1 MGSSA
6 PADWAEIEQ
15 MAETP
20 SDAVMPEAAP
30 PLRTLPRGVQVGV
43 GLLLV
48 VAIVLGVVFFNRENG
63 GGGLTDPGRT
73 LPRVGDQLAALPLT
87 TADGQPFNM
96 ATLHGR
102 PVWINFWAS
111 WCGPC
116 KAEMPDLQTVYAQER
131 AAHPDLVLLL
141 VNTAD
146 VRQDGLKYYQ
156 DLGMTG
162 TLVFNNGSNDV
173 GPYRIA
179 NFPTHLMIDRN
190 GVVQRV
196 LQQPLDPETARQELA
211 RITG

>member
-1 MGSSA
+1 
-6 PADWAEIEQ
+6 
-15 MAETP
+15 MAENVT
-20 SDAVMPEAAP
+20 DAVNPESAP

-43 GLLLV
+43 GLL
-48 VAIVLGVVFFNRENG
+48 VAVAVVLGVVIFNRENG

-73 LPRVGDQLAALPLT
+73 VPRVGDRLATLPVT
-87 TADGQPFNM
+87 TADGQPFDM
-96 ATLHGR
+96 ASLHGR

-156 DLGMTG
+156 DLRMGG
-162 TLVFNNGSNDV
+162 TLVFNDGTRDI
-173 GPYRIA
+173 GPYRIT
-179 NFPTHLMIDRN
+179 NFPTHLMVDR
-190 GVVQRV
+190 GGIVQRV
-196 LQQPLDPETARQELA
+196 LQQSLDPERTRQELQ
-211 RITG
+211 RILG

>member
-1 MGSSA
+1 M
-6 PADWAEIEQ
+6 ADV
-15 MAETP
+15 
-20 SDAVMPEAAP
+20 SHDAVTPESMP

-43 GLLLV
+43 GLLLA
-48 VAIVLGVVFFNRENG
+48 VAIILGVALFNRQNG
-63 GGGLTDPGRT
+63 GAGLTDPGRT
-73 LPRVGDQLAALPLT
+73 VPRVGDHLAALPLT
-87 TADGQPFNM
+87 TPDGTPFDM
-96 ATLHGR
+96 ATLSGH
-102 PVWINFWAS
+102 PVWVNFWAS

-131 AAHPDLVLLL
+131 AAHPDLILLL

-156 DLGMTG
+156 DLRMSG
-162 TLVFNNGSNDV
+162 TLVFNDGSRDV
-173 GPYRIA
+173 GPYRIT

-196 LQQPLDPETARQELA
+196 LQQSLDPATAQQELR

>member
-1 MGSSA
+1 MRTVKLTGQVVALAAVAGLLGLLVWRLTHQSKPPKIGGPA
-6 PADWAEIEQ
+6 PAFSSRRVDTGGMLDLA
-15 MAETP
+15 
-20 SDAVMPEAAP
+20 S
-30 PLRTLPRGVQVGV
+30 LRGKP
-43 GLLLV
+43 V
-48 VAIVLGVVFFNRENG
+48 VL
-63 GGGLTDPGRT
+63 
-73 LPRVGDQLAALPLT
+73 
-87 TADGQPFNM
+87 
-96 ATLHGR
+96 
-102 PVWINFWAS
+102 NFWAS

>member
-1 MGSSA
+1 
-6 PADWAEIEQ
+6 
-15 MAETP
+15 MAEQPDSASASETL
-20 SDAVMPEAAP
+20 P

-43 GLLLV
+43 GLLLA
-48 VAIVLGVVFFNRENG
+48 VAIILGVALFNRDSG
-63 GGGLTDPGRT
+63 GAGLTDPGRT
-73 LPRVGDQLAALPLT
+73 VPRTGDRLTALPLT
-87 TADGQPFNM
+87 TMDGTSFDM
-96 ATLHGR
+96 ATLNGH

-131 AAHPDLVLLL
+131 ATHPDLILLL

-156 DLGMTG
+156 DLHMTG
-162 TLVFNNGSNDV
+162 TLVFNDGSRDV
-173 GPYRIA
+173 GPYRIT

-196 LQQPLDPETARQELA
+196 LQQSLDPETARQELQH
-211 RITG
+211 ITG

>member
-1 MGSSA
+1 
-6 PADWAEIEQ
+6 
-15 MAETP
+15 
-20 SDAVMPEAAP
+20 
-30 PLRTLPRGVQVGV
+30 
-43 GLLLV
+43 
-48 VAIVLGVVFFNRENG
+48 
-63 GGGLTDPGRT
+63 
-73 LPRVGDQLAALPLT
+73 
-87 TADGQPFNM
+87 
-96 ATLHGR
+96 
-102 PVWINFWAS
+102 
-111 WCGPC
+111 
-116 KAEMPDLQTVYAQER
+116 LQTVYTQER

-190 GVVQRV
+190 GIVQRV

>member
-1 MGSSA
+1 
-6 PADWAEIEQ
+6 
-15 MAETP
+15 MAENA
-20 SDAVMPEAAP
+20 SDAVTPEAAP
-30 PLRTLPRGVQVGV
+30 PLRTLPRGVQMGV

-63 GGGLTDPGRT
+63 GGGLTNPGRT
-73 LPRVGDQLAALPLT
+73 VPRAGDRLAALPLT
-87 TADGQPFNM
+87 TADGQPFDL
-96 ATLHGR
+96 ATLNGH

-116 KAEMPDLQTVYAQER
+116 KAEMPDLQSVYTQER
-131 AAHPDLVLLL
+131 AAHPDLILLL

-156 DLGMTG
+156 DLRMTG
-162 TLVFNNGSNDV
+162 TLVFNNGSNDI

-179 NFPTHLMIDRN
+179 NFPTHLMVDRN
-190 GVVQRV
+190 GIVQRV

>member
-1 MGSSA
+1 MSRPLKLGA
-6 PADWAEIEQ
+6 QAI
-15 MAETP
+15 
-20 SDAVMPEAAP
+20 AVA
-30 PLRTLPRGVQVGV
+30 GV
-43 GLLLV
+43 
-48 VAIVLGVVFFNRENG
+48 
-63 GGGLTDPGRT
+63 
-73 LPRVGDQLAALPLT
+73 AALLAILVWRLT
-87 TADGQPFNM
+87 HRPASPKIGGPAPTFSLARLDGRGAIDLADLRGH
-96 ATLHGR
+96 AVVL
-102 PVWINFWAS
+102 NFWAS

-116 KAEMPDLQTVYAQER
+116 KAEMPDLQTVYAQDR